1 MEQKLKQLLM
11 ELYYQVV
18 EDVPPEVGS
27 RHLWDTLDEV
37 AQVLN
42 LGQSETPTENPTE
55 NVENS

>member
-1 MEQKLKQLLM
+1 MEQELKRLLT

-37 AQVLN
+37 ARELN
-42 LGQSETPTENPTE
+42 LGQSE
-55 NVENS
+55 NVVKS

>member
-1 MEQKLKQLLM
+1 MGQELKQLLT

-42 LGQSETPTENPTE
+42 LGQSENPTE